1 MNTGIET
8 LPVVFAST
16 TDAALV
22 RREVREGR
30 LRRVDRGTYLH
41 IDSARAG
48 WQQAEDVIRA
58 RCLGLQQRC
67 RGGTVV
73 SHATA
78 ALLHGLP
85 VPTSRILDVSHS
97 FLRAT
102 RTEAAFPV
110 TRHIRELTE
119 EDVVTLDGV
128 LVTSLERTVIDCA
141 CALRSDWA
149 LAVADAALRQCA
161 RVDRRHRAGRGTS
174 IDDLRSSWLELLE
187 RSGPRRGRVQARA
200 VLGLCDPLAES
211 AGESRAR
218 CVFLADG
225 LPPPLLQAPIGLEGG
240 TAFSDFAWALDD
252 SGRMLHGE
260 YDGLGKYTSPSTA
273 AESGK
278 ASIDRPRPGSR
289 EGLGRAAVRVPRQAV
304 DQGERLDD
312 DGGQPDVERLRHP
325 PGPARQAHGLPRQE
339 LAHRRRDADPLGSG
353 LHRRPLRRPLRGVG
367 ALARQELVLS
377 RLAGHDPRPGL

>member
-128 LVTSLERTVIDCA
+128 LVTSLERTVIYCA
-141 CALRSDWA
+141 CAVRPDWP
-149 LAVADAALRQCA
+149 LVAAEAALRQCA

-278 ASIDRPRPGSR
+278 ASIHARATAAG
-289 EGLGRAAVRVPRQAV
+289 EGQRDPSDAAAVVVAEKGREDAIRERGHEVLRV
-304 DQGERLDD
+304 DKDD
-312 DGGQPDVERLRHP
+312 
-325 PGPARQAHGLPRQE
+325 
-339 LAHRRRDADPLGSG
+339 LATWQRRRALAARFRRKLPEALLADAICQ
-353 LHRRPLRRPLRGVG
+353 RPLQSPRFWPGGSPHPLRG
-367 ALARQELVLS
+367 
-377 RLAGHDPRPGL
+377 